1 MANSTF
7 YGYAGVL
14 DQFRWEPGNSMTQ
27 VSAATTAASFRRTT
41 RKIGSAFGSTV
52 IIPVDRPYVLASNR
66 ACIIL
71 GTAVYVVLAQYDMA
85 ALTTVMIDG
94 VQANVTAQN
103 YTLELT
109 SDGCDTRTLFATNMT
124 NTNHT
129 VTVSY
134 AGTGLGRTVL
144 NKIMYVR
151 YHMQRHRIFNCLFD
165 MLTERPTFDS
175 YDDGSDTPRA
185 DPTATRVAVTIGDTG
200 ASPTATPSASADT
213 TSGCGNGC
221 KATSIGGGAG
231 LIITLIFLWCFWR
244 CCCGSRRTHTEVHT
258 VTVVRPPSPPPRPII
273 VVAATLEV
281 QQTHI
286 QVNRVDRNSAVASP
300 PAYEQT
306 NYK

>member
-1 MANSTF
+1 MLGQHSLLSLLV
-7 YGYAGVL
+7 VL
-14 DQFRWEPGNSMTQ
+14 F
-27 VSAATTAASFRRTT
+27 VSVSSVWARNVT
-41 RKIGSAFGSTV
+41 
-52 IIPVDRPYVLASNR
+52 VLADDKRLVFSNSSISMGTWQFNDTGLCGNDGGIVQTYNTEDWVR
-66 ACIIL
+66 L
-71 GTAVYVVLAQYDMA
+71 RFNGTAVYVVLAQYDMA

-144 NKIMYVR
+144 NKI
-151 YHMQRHRIFNCLFD
+151 I
-165 MLTERPTFDS
+165 

-213 TSGCGNGC
+213 TPGCGNGC

>member
-1 MANSTF
+1 MLRQHTLLSLLVVLFVSVSSVWARNVTVLGDDKRLAFSNSSAWMGTW
-7 YGYAGVL
+7 
-14 DQFRWEPGNSMTQ
+14 QFNDTGLCGNDGGIVQTYNTEDW
-27 VSAATTAASFRRTT
+27 VRLRF
-41 RKIGSAFGSTV
+41 
-52 IIPVDRPYVLASNR
+52 N
-66 ACIIL
+66 

-144 NKIMYVR
+144 NKFI
-151 YHMQRHRIFNCLFD
+151 
-165 MLTERPTFDS
+165 
-175 YDDGSDTPRA
+175 YDDGGDTPRA
-185 DPTATRVAVTIGDTG
+185 DPTATRAAVTIGDTG
-200 ASPTATPSASADT
+200 ASPTATPSASSDT
-213 TSGCGNGC
+213 ASGCGTGC
-221 KATSIGGGAG
+221 KATTIGGGGAG
-231 LIITLIFLWCFWR
+231 LIVTLILLWCFWR
-244 CCCGSRRTHTEVHT
+244 CCCGSRRTTVT
-258 VTVVRPPSPPPRPII
+258 NVTVVRPPSPKPQPII
-273 VVAATLEV
+273 LVAATLEV
-281 QQTHI
+281 QETHI
-286 QVNRVDRNSAVASP
+286 QVNRVDRNSTVASP